1 MRIGICDDLIS
12 DRIHLGELVSAYY
25 ESRGIHVD
33 IDEFESG
40 EELMDVF
47 EKGKYQIIF
56 MDVYMGAMS
65 GVQAARAIRET
76 DPACSL
82 VITTTSPDHAIDSY
96 EVHASDYL
104 LKPFGAREVEE
115 ALSWCSESMEEQ
127 LRGIELS
134 FGEEKRTVLL
144 TDIAYISS
152 EGKGAEVHT
161 ASGEKLNTDM
171 SLTDLEG
178 DIDDVD
184 FLRCHKG
191 FLVNLNHIKRPDNAS
206 FIMDTGE
213 SVPISGDNHERIKH
227 AFFDWAFKRAWES
240 R

>member
-25 ESRGIHVD
+25 GTRGIHVD

-40 EELMDVF
+40 EELMDAF
-47 EKGKYQIIF
+47 TEGKYQIIF
-56 MDVYMGAMS
+56 LDVYMGALS

-82 VITTTSPDHAIDSY
+82 IFTTTSPDHAIDSY

-115 ALSWCSESMEEQ
+115 ALAWCSESMEEQ
-127 LRGIELS
+127 LRGIALKS
-134 FGEEKRTVLL
+134 GEADGTVLL
-144 TDIAYISS
+144 KDIVYIGSA
-152 EGKGAEVHT
+152 GKGAEVHT
-161 ASGEKLNTDM
+161 AGGEKLTTEKNLTDM
-171 SLTDLEG
+171 EKE
-178 DIDDVD
+178 IDDVD

-191 FLVNLNHIKRPDNAS
+191 FLVNLNHIKRPENGV

-213 SVPISGDNHERIKH
+213 SVPISADNHERIRH